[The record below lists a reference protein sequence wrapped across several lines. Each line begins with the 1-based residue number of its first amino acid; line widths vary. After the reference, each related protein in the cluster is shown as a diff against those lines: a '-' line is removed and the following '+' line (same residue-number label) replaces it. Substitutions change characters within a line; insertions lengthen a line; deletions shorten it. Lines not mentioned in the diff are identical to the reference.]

1 MTTPAPRDDLLVSL
15 CFADSVPDE
24 ETLARLKALTT
35 RLTARFRYWE
45 ILLIAD
51 ADAAGDYDRL
61 IAETPNIRL
70 LKVRR
75 GMPFYRRRAAAA
87 SEAIGDV
94 VVLAAIEE
102 LPALDLVEMIEA
114 AEAGGSIVIGRRNRP
129 SLINPALQALGG
141 GAGFRVDSRDMLTA
155 AYPRTLLNRLLAH
168 PDKLLALRFP
178 PDDHSIPVVWRM
190 GGKAAAPARSL
201 REVGRRF
208 NLIQRLLVSSA
219 PRVLTLVA
227 LLSLAVVVSALA
239 FAVYAVVVWLT
250 LPSTQPGWLTTSLVL
265 SLTAFFLGCAIFGL
279 SVGLQNVIEA
289 LTNDLGD
296 DIVDE
301 RSSVDLFGQ
310 VMQELNVEVDA
321 ERRIGGA

>member
-1 MTTPAPRDDLLVSL
+1 MTAASPRDDLLVSL
-15 CFADSVPDE
+15 CFADSVPDA
-24 ETLARLKALTT
+24 ETLARLKTLTAQ
-35 RLTARFRYWE
+35 LAARFRYWE

-51 ADAAGDYDRL
+51 ADSAADYDRL
-61 IAETPNIRL
+61 MAETPNIRL

-75 GMPFYRRRAAAA
+75 GTPFYRRRAAAA

-102 LPALDLVEMIEA
+102 LAALDLVEMIET

-178 PDDHSIPVVWRM
+178 PDDHSIPVVWRI

-227 LLSLAVVVSALA
+227 LLSLAVVLSALA

-279 SVGLQNVIEA
+279 SMGLQNVIEA
-289 LTNDLGD
+289 LANDLAD